1 MRRKPGATAS
11 RSLRTWAINPCPTLY
26 TSRPIKRC
34 TSVTAIY
41 NLQKTGARFCTANI
55 MLKLNL
61 KLERG
66 FSRSFQHAQ
75 IVFSVIYASSIFIF
89 PRRVCASVRTSQSPL
104 TRLRAEYFCL
114 RRTTVGF
121 YLATDGHVVNNLNH
135 EESFFKFSYLGV
147 EFGSKKSNTKK
158 LSKF

>member
-34 TSVTAIY
+34 TSVPAIY
-41 NLQKTGARFCTANI
+41 NLQKSGARFCTANI

-121 YLATDGHVVNNLNH
+121 YLETDGHVVNNLNH
-135 EESFFKFSYLGV
+135 EESFFKFSNLGE
-147 EFGSKKSNTKK
+147 EFGSKKSNTK
-158 LSKF
+158 